1 MNKESLEKMSR
12 MRLLGM
18 HHAFK
23 NCIEN
28 NQADAFTSDEMVHHL
43 VQSEWDDR
51 QHRSVQRNLKSAH
64 FRYSASLE
72 QLDYTEERGLD
83 KIRYSD
89 YPPASLLKN
98 EKTSLQSLPPRYR

>member
-23 NCIEN
+23 TSIETEHP
-28 NQADAFTSDEMVHHL
+28 QQFTNDELVHHL

-51 QHRSVQRNLKSAH
+51 RYRMVQRGLKNAN
-64 FRYSASLE
+64 FRYSASIE
-72 QLDYTEERGLD
+72 QIDYSDGIGLD
-83 KIRYSD
+83 KIWYST
-89 YPPASLLKN
+89 YPPVIL
-98 EKTSLQSLPPRYR
+98 

>member
-23 NCIEN
+23 TYLETEHP
-28 NQADAFTSDEMVHHL
+28 QTFTNDELIHPL

-51 QHRSVQRNLKSAH
+51 
-64 FRYSASLE
+64 
-72 QLDYTEERGLD
+72 
-83 KIRYSD
+83 
-89 YPPASLLKN
+89 
-98 EKTSLQSLPPRYR
+98 RYRMYYILV